1 MARSNLAN
9 RLSDTPIAMHQQKVL
24 IVDDQVLNRA
34 FVAAEIEDFCTP
46 VSAENGAKALKL
58 ANRLKPDLILMD
70 INMPGLDGFEVCHQ
84 LKSNPHTEDIPIIF
98 VSGMT
103 DTAFEKEGL
112 ELGALDYIR
121 KPFDPDILKAR
132 VRNQLQLQRQR
143 RTLEKM
149 SNRDGLTDIANRR
162 YFDLSLHREWERMK
176 ELRHPLGLL
185 MIDVDAFKSFN
196 DEYGHVTGDRA
207 LKLIAQRMEQTLK
220 RSGDLVAR
228 YGGEEFACILP
239 HTDNSSA
246 RVIGDQ
252 LCAAVRD
259 LRIRHSASPAS
270 PYVTVSIGCA
280 SVLPK
285 ETDSFKRL
293 TALADQR
300 LYSAKKAGRNRVV
313 HC

>member
-1 MARSNLAN
+1 MARHTPAN
-9 RLSDTPIAMHQQKVL
+9 RLSDTPVPMHQQKVL
-24 IVDDQVLNRA
+24 IVDDQPLNRA
-34 FVAAEIEDFCTP
+34 FVAAEIEDLCTP
-46 VSAENGAKALKL
+46 ISAENGAKAIKL

-84 LKSNPHTEDIPIIF
+84 LKSNPQTEDIPVIF
-98 VSGMT
+98 VSGVT
-103 DTAFEKEGL
+103 DPVSEQEGL
-112 ELGALDYIR
+112 ELGALDYIH
-121 KPFDPDILKAR
+121 KPFNPNILKAR

-143 RTLEKM
+143 RALEKV

-176 ELRHPLGLL
+176 ALQHPLALL
-185 MIDVDAFKSFN
+185 MIDVDAFKPFN
-196 DEYGHVTGDRA
+196 DEYGHVAGDRT
-207 LKLIAQRMEQTLK
+207 LKLVAQCLEQTLK
-220 RSGDLVAR
+220 RSGDLAAR

-246 RVIGDQ
+246 RIIGDQ
-252 LCAAVRD
+252 LCAAVRG

-280 SVLPK
+280 SILPQ
-285 ETDSFKRL
+285 EADSFKRL
-293 TALADQR
+293 IALADQR